1 MADLTPIQLLRNS
14 GVDWTKTAGAA
25 SQTMVYNRRD
35 EAIYL
40 LVENGD
46 DDDCRIKVAA
56 NGYGDGSAG
65 AGDGTAL
72 DVDIAAGE
80 FAIVGPLESNRF
92 KAPSTQKVTFE
103 ILDQD
108 DTAFSGTVGN
118 VLLTQ
123 VNLVKSL
130 TD

>member
-1 MADLTPIQLLRNS
+1 MADLTAIQQVRND
-14 GVDWTKTAGAA
+14 GVAWTKTAGAA
-25 SQTMVYNRRD
+25 SQTMVYNRSD
-35 EAIYL
+35 DKIIL

-46 DDDCRIKVAA
+46 AAACRIKVAT
-56 NGYGDGSAG
+56 NGYGG
-65 AGDGTAL
+65 GDVADL

-80 FAIVGPLESNRF
+80 FAVVGPLESMF
-92 KAPSTQKVTFE
+92 YKDPSTQKVTFQ

-108 DTAFSGTVGN
+108 NTAFSGTVTN

-123 VNLVKSL
+123 LNAPIAL

>member
-1 MADLTPIQLLRNS
+1 MADLTPIQLVRNN

-25 SQTMVYNRRD
+25 SQTFVYNRRD
-35 EAIYL
+35 EAIYI

-46 DDDCRIKVAA
+46 AADCRFKVSS
-56 NGYGDGSAG
+56 NGTG
-65 AGDGTAL
+65 AGDLADL

-80 FAIVGPLESNRF
+80 FAIVGPLESSRF
-92 KAPSTQKVTFE
+92 KDAATQKVTAQ

-118 VLLTQ
+118 VLVTQ
-123 VNLVKSL
+123 VNLPKSL
-130 TD
+130 VD

>member
-1 MADLTPIQLLRNS
+1 MADLTKVQLLRND
-14 GVDWTKTAGAA
+14 GAVWLKTAGAA
-25 SQTMVYNRRD
+25 SQTMVYDRRD
-35 EAIYL
+35 EAITL

-46 DDDCRIKVAA
+46 AADCRIKVAA
-56 NGYGDGSAG
+56 NGFGGSG
-65 AGDGTAL
+65 VAL

-92 KAPSTQKVTFE
+92 KDPATQKVTFE

-108 DTAFSGTVGN
+108 NTAFSGTVGN

-123 VNLVKSL
+123 VNAPLSL

>member
-1 MADLTPIQLLRNS
+1 MADLVKVQQIRND
-14 GVDWTKTAGAA
+14 GAVWLKTAGAA
-25 SQTMVYNRRD
+25 SQTMDYDRRD
-35 EAIYL
+35 EATFL

-46 DDDCRIKVAA
+46 SAACRIKVAA
-56 NGYGDGSAG
+56 NGFGGS
-65 AGDGTAL
+65 GTAL

-92 KAPSTQKVTFE
+92 KDPATQKVTFQ

-108 DTAFSGTVGN
+108 NTAFSGTVTN

-123 VNLVKSL
+123 VNAPLSLV
-130 TD
+130 D

>member
-1 MADLTPIQLLRNS
+1 MADLTKNQQIRNN
-14 GVDWTKTAGAA
+14 GAVWLKTAGAA
-25 SQTMVYNRRD
+25 SQTMVYDRSD
-35 EAIYL
+35 DKIIL

-46 DDDCRIKVAA
+46 AAPCRIKVVA
-56 NGYGDGSAG
+56 NGFG
-65 AGDGTAL
+65 AGFTAL

-80 FAIVGPLESNRF
+80 FAVVGPLESNRF
-92 KAPSTQKVTFE
+92 KDTSTQKVTFE

-108 DTAFSGTVGN
+108 NTAFSGTVTN

-123 VNLVKSL
+123 LNAPLAL

>member
-1 MADLTPIQLLRNS
+1 MADLTKVQLIRNS
-14 GVDWTKTAGAA
+14 GAVWLKTAGAA
-25 SQTMVYNRRD
+25 SQTMVYDRSD
-35 EAIYL
+35 DKIIL

-46 DDDCRIKVAA
+46 AAPCRIKVAA
-56 NGYGDGSAG
+56 DGFG
-65 AGDGTAL
+65 AGFTAL

-80 FAIVGPLESNRF
+80 FAVVGPLESNRF
-92 KAPSTQKVTFE
+92 KDPSTQKVTFE

-108 DTAFSGTVGN
+108 NTAFSGTVTN

-123 VNLVKSL
+123 LNAPLAL

>member
-1 MADLTPIQLLRNS
+1 MADLTAIQQLRNN
-14 GVDWTKTAGAA
+14 GADWTKTAGAA

-35 EAIYL
+35 EAIIL

-46 DDDCRIKVAA
+46 AADCRIKVVA
-56 NGYGDGSAG
+56 NGFGDGFT
-65 AGDGTAL
+65 DL
-72 DVDIAAGE
+72 DVDVAAGE
-80 FAIVGPLESNRF
+80 FAIIGPLESMRF
-92 KAPSTQKVTFE
+92 KDPATQKVTFE

-108 DTAFSGTVGN
+108 NTAFSGTVTN

-123 VNLVKSL
+123 TNAPLSL

>member
-1 MADLTPIQLLRNS
+1 MADLVKVQQLRND
-14 GVDWTKTAGAA
+14 GAVWLKTAGAA
-25 SQTMVYNRRD
+25 SQTLIYDRRD
-35 EAIYL
+35 EAIML

-46 DDDCRIKVAA
+46 AAACRIKVSA
-56 NGYGDGSAG
+56 NGFG
-65 AGDGTAL
+65 AGSTDL

-92 KAPSTQKVTFE
+92 KDPATQKVTVQ

-108 DTAFSGTVGN
+108 NTAFSGTVGN

-123 VNLVKSL
+123 VNAPLSLV
-130 TD
+130 D